1 MKISKI
7 AIVALFAAGFLTTA
21 ASPSMATSCAE
32 GYVAVETG
40 TEPEYSCEPVEAT
53 EESVDVKPI
62 DSCWTTEDGTDVC
75 ARGLMEPMPANGEE
89 IPVDGGD
96 CTVSTDPEGNELKAC
111 YDAVPY
117 EATGEEGEGGAG
129 RQAEDAQQ
137 QHAALGIDGE
147 GVNRCQHP
155 RAHQEGAEHGEGKGG
170 DGQEQGPA
178 RQGAALFGDHGRVQ
192 QGRAHQPGHEAGVLD
207 RIPEP
212 PAAPAQLIIGPEGA
226 EGDADGQEG
235 PAGQGPGPH
244 PATPCRPEAG
254 VGPPLDQGGHRQRET
269 DR

>member
-117 EATGEEGEGGAG
+117 EVTGEEGEGVIVDEGTVDETLMYQSGVVKSGATPNTQTASSTLAAFG
-129 RQAEDAQQ
+129 VLVGALG
-137 QHAALGIDGE
+137 ALGIGLS
-147 GVNRCQHP
+147 
-155 RAHQEGAEHGEGKGG
+155 
-170 DGQEQGPA
+170 
-178 RQGAALFGDHGRVQ
+178 RQK
-192 QGRAHQPGHEAGVLD
+192 EAK
-207 RIPEP
+207 
-212 PAAPAQLIIGPEGA
+212 
-226 EGDADGQEG
+226 
-235 PAGQGPGPH
+235 
-244 PATPCRPEAG
+244 
-254 VGPPLDQGGHRQRET
+254 
-269 DR
+269 